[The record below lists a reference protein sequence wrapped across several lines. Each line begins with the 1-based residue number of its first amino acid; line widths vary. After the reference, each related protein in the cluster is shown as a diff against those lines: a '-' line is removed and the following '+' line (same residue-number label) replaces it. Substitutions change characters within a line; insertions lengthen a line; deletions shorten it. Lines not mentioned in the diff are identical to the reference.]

1 MAGRRSRFILAPQR
15 RRKDTDVTH
24 EITTLPQ
31 LEAIY
36 GTPNERALW
45 KEIDHLNDDYQA
57 FVRASPFVALS
68 SVGPHGT
75 DVSPRGD
82 AAGLVSIVDPK
93 TLALPDRPGNNRID
107 TLRNI
112 VADPRVS
119 LLFLIPGVG
128 EMLRVNGRATISA
141 EPGLLARFAVDG
153 KAPRTVV
160 LIHIDAAYFHCS
172 KAIVRSRLWD
182 SGTRIER
189 DQLPSA
195 GAMHRRLS
203 GGTFD
208 GESYDRDLPART
220 VAGLY

>member
-1 MAGRRSRFILAPQR
+1 M
-15 RRKDTDVTH
+15 TH
-24 EITTLPQ
+24 EITTVAQ

-36 GTPNERALW
+36 GTPHERALW

-82 AAGLVSIVDPK
+82 VAGFVSIVDPK

-128 EMLRVNGRATISA
+128 ETLRVNGRATISA

-153 KAPRTVV
+153 EAPRTVV

-182 SGTRIER
+182 SGTQIER

-208 GESYDRDLPART
+208 AESYDRDLPART
-220 VAGLY
+220 IAGLY